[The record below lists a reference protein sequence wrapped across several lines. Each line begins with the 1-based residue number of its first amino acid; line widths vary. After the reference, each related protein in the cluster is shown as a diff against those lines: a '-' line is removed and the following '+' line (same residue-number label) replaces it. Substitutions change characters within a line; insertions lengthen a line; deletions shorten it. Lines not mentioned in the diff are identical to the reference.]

1 MKEVVE
7 NHRPKNTDTEGKTP
21 GGLGLQTAAGAIY
34 ERLRVDI
41 ISCALPPGFKLRVN
55 DISERYDCG
64 PIPIR
69 EALSR
74 LAAEALV
81 IYSNQKGFAVAPVST
96 KSLMD
101 LAQARAWTSEVAM
114 REAVLRGDDE
124 WEERVLLSYHRLS
137 KILRYTS
144 EEPRVVNPLYDR
156 PHREFHKAL
165 FSGCGSEWMID
176 ACMHLFDHAERYRNL
191 SRHAVVLP
199 RENEHKLMVDAAL
212 ARDVEEAVRLIQQHV
227 LLTAQIVRENS

>member
-1 MKEVVE
+1 MKELVE
-7 NHRPKNTDTEGKTP
+7 NHRSKNADAEARTP
-21 GGLGLQTAAGAIY
+21 GSLGLQTAAGAIY

-41 ISCALPPGFKLRVN
+41 ISCGLPPGFKLRLN
-55 DISERYDCG
+55 DISKRYGCG

-81 IYSNQKGFAVAPVST
+81 VYSNQKGFAVAPVST

-137 KILRYTS
+137 KVHRYSS
-144 EEPRVVNPLYDR
+144 ENPRVVNPLYDR

-212 ARDVEEAVRLIQQHV
+212 ARNVEEAVRLIQQHV